1 MWLDSWGN
9 DGSRDRFIYPS
20 PWYNGRRD
28 LRRARWSNALRR
40 RAKGVTDSVL
50 DVFIEDDAKEMVK
63 IIEDEFKSLAIDY
76 LLNETECKNAVE
88 ARSEKLDGSKLKDM
102 YASDDRREFANDLLM
117 PIVEKAIS
125 KRKKI
130 YLPSDSNWQ
139 KGLREVLESIADNSE
154 NPATA

>member
-1 MWLDSWGN
+1 M
-9 DGSRDRFIYPS
+9 
-20 PWYNGRRD
+20 
-28 LRRARWSNALRR
+28 
-40 RAKGVTDSVL
+40 TDSVL

-130 YLPSDSNWQ
+130 YLPSDSSWQ